1 MICSSSM
8 FGPMLSRVWSLAL
21 QYEQKILTK
30 REPLGPER
38 IMRRPKK
45 LAITPIALFAA
56 TLCRAHFESRKGAA
70 FRLVGTILGTIFGT
84 IFFSLPL
91 HDGHAQQQA
100 AITPLPIS
108 QVAPGVYVHI
118 GNIDMMSAANQ
129 GDTANIGFIVGNDA
143 VAVVD
148 TGGSTREG
156 TRLLAALR
164 KVTPKPVRYVINT
177 HVHPDHLFGNAAFAQ
192 DDTVFV
198 GHRNLPRALTARGE
212 YYLKAFRTVLGDTLI
227 DDIKIVPPTLLVD
240 DEIQI
245 DLGSRVL
252 TLKAWPPGHTD
263 NDLTVFDNA
272 SATLFTGDLLFV
284 EHLPVIDGSI
294 RGFPIA
300 GFSYNFRNCFI
311 VEWNSTMSIFSRM
324 VVPALIAAFSFV
336 ALHIATM
343 HFAGV
348 PAAFAQSAPAG
359 VDQPSEET
367 WNSIKGDIFKDR
379 PILDGAGLVVLDA
392 PRRAEDSA
400 LVPIGMRVNFAD
412 NDTRTLQ
419 SLTLVIDENPAPVAG
434 TFTIGPRSGVTSIST
449 RVRVNSYS
457 YVRLVAELSDG
468 KLYSVKA
475 FVKASG
481 GCSAPAA
488 SNADAGK
495 SALRPL

>member
-1 MICSSSM
+1 M

-240 DEIQI
+240 DEMQI

-294 RGFPIA
+294 RGFLADLSQLLKIPAERAVPGHGPIVSDWRGAVDDERRYFQNLA
-300 GFSYNFRNCFI
+300 GEVRG
-311 VEWNSTMSIFSRM
+311 
-324 VVPALIAAFSFV
+324 LIARGTPLTQAAREAGRSEQSRWKLFDEYGSRNV
-336 ALHIATM
+336 IAT
-343 HFAGV
+343 FG
-348 PAAFAQSAPAG
+348 
-359 VDQPSEET
+359 
-367 WNSIKGDIFKDR
+367 
-379 PILDGAGLVVLDA
+379 
-392 PRRAEDSA
+392 
-400 LVPIGMRVNFAD
+400 
-412 NDTRTLQ
+412 
-419 SLTLVIDENPAPVAG
+419 
-434 TFTIGPRSGVTSIST
+434 
-449 RVRVNSYS
+449 
-457 YVRLVAELSDG
+457 ELEWE
-468 KLYSVKA
+468 
-475 FVKASG
+475 
-481 GCSAPAA
+481 
-488 SNADAGK
+488 
-495 SALRPL
+495 